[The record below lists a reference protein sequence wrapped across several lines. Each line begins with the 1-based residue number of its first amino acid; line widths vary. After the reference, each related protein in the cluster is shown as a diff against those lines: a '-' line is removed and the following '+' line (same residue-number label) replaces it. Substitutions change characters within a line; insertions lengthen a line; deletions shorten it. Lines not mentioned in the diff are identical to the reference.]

1 MTSDQRI
8 IVSFVIWTG
17 IGLLIAAG
25 GVLAGVTCFPG
36 FQGERFR
43 PS

>member
-8 IVSFVIWTG
+8 IVRFVVWIG

-25 GVLAGVTCFPG
+25 RILGYWLA
-36 FQGERFR
+36 
-43 PS
+43 

>member
-8 IVSFVIWTG
+8 IVRFVVWIG

-25 GVLAGVTCFPG
+25 GILGYWLA
-36 FQGERFR
+36 
-43 PS
+43 